1 MIPFLAPLLLKLRA
15 LPWKWIGAVAVMLLA
30 WWQIRAYADRVAD
43 RREAEVRALWA
54 EDTAARDKVAA
65 DQKTAAQANQAGAVT
80 IGNEVD
86 HELEAKYDAALAE
99 RDNTL
104 RLLQRA
110 RSEVRACSSN
120 RASDSLVAAE
130 TSEARRLAELRQL
143 DERFAAVAADLR
155 AEAGMNADQLDGLLR
170 LLRAQTV
177 CPVSR

>member
-1 MIPFLAPLLLKLRA
+1 MPLPLLLKLRA
-15 LPWKWIGAVAVMLLA
+15 LPWRWIGIGAAVLAVGVVYVKHRNDLIEA
-30 WWQIRAYADRVAD
+30 GR
-43 RREAEVRALWA
+43 AEVQALWDA
-54 EDTAARDKVAA
+54 DTAARDKVAQEQQA
-65 DQKTAAQANQAGAVT
+65 TSQANQAGAVT

-99 RDNTL
+99 RDDTL

-155 AEAGMNADQLDGLLR
+155 AESGMNADQLDAVLEVLR
-170 LLRAQTV
+170 RQQV
-177 CPVSR
+177 CPIRVE